1 MNPIAK
7 KIAVVMI
14 AAAPIAGGMAFQ
26 ASRDGRVT
34 TRQEPY
40 SLLCDSDA
48 IKLSDKK
55 VYIVKEGSFTDNLIK
70 TFKNRT
76 DGLFNWRPT
85 DVEKYMNDPVYRMQ
99 RNQTM
104 LDVPSGIAELM
115 KKELRMDYLEKSKIK
130 TVVQDTVNIIKK
142 VK

>member
-14 AAAPIAGGMAFQ
+14 AAAPIAGGITFQ
-26 ASRDGRVT
+26 AARDGRVT

-76 DGLFNWRPT
+76 DGLFNWHPT
-85 DVEKYMNDPVYRMQ
+85 DVEKYMNDSTYRMR

-104 LDVPSGIAELM
+104 LDAPAGIAELM

>member
-14 AAAPIAGGMAFQ
+14 AAAPIAGGITFQ

-48 IKLSDKK
+48 IKLSNRK
-55 VYIVKEGSFTDNLIK
+55 VYIVKEGSFTDNLVK
-70 TFKNRT
+70 TFINRT
-76 DGLFNWRPT
+76 DGLFNWRPA
-85 DVEKYMNDPVYRMQ
+85 DVEKYMNDPVYRMR

-104 LDVPSGIAELM
+104 LDAPAGIAELM
-115 KKELRMDYLEKSKIK
+115 KKELRMDYLEKTKIK
-130 TVVQDTVNIIKK
+130 TALQDTVNIIKK